1 MTSIISPKLEELNN
15 QLKNGSEKAFYTF
28 LHEIK
33 SNNTPLIEQC
43 PVDSQY
49 KLITYIW
56 LGDLNTENVYVFG
69 SFPGWDLSVN
79 QLKRLLQTDIWY
91 ATFRTDKSFISTYY
105 FSVNDV
111 FENDWIKRSE
121 QYQLD
126 QFNEN
131 TFGEGAN
138 KASVLNIGMEVQ
150 YSSRF
155 HSNHYPSGKI
165 ETYSFHSTILNNTR
179 KIHIYTPHDYSHTSH
194 LQELLIVFDGN
205 SFINNLSIERT
216 LNYLIHAKEI
226 PTCIAVAI
234 EPVNRLEE
242 LTYNDKMNAF
252 LTEELLPWIQSKY
265 RVHQEA
271 KHTTIAGFSLGG
283 LAACYV
289 AVQNPH
295 IFGNVLSMSGS
306 VHWKKDGYE
315 NKIPWIENQIS
326 TIDSNTSQ
334 PHFYIATGELENKP
348 LLTANRHLYK
358 ALKGKGY
365 KSTYEEFRG
374 GHDSV
379 WWREKLFDGLITLK
393 HTKTTLKNEK
403 GNESMNQDELD
414 KNLKKQEIL
423 VKDEKVWSFT
433 YEDHISSII
442 KQAEKKGV
450 FNDLPGKGKPLN
462 LDKELSY
469 NPEKQLYRTL
479 KNNHVLPKWIELSKE
494 IDVLKETLK
503 ETTNSAEAANL
514 IRIINKKVSEHNLI
528 CPPSAQKTRVK
539 TDF

>member
-15 QLKNGSEKAFYTF
+15 QLKNGNEKAIYTY

-33 SNNTPLIEQC
+33 SNNTPLIERC
-43 PVDSQY
+43 PLDNRY

-56 LGDLNTENVYVFG
+56 LGDRKTENVYVFG

-79 QLKRLLQTDIWY
+79 QLQRLLQTDIWY
-91 ATFRTDKSFISTYY
+91 VTFRTDESFISTYY
-105 FSVNDV
+105 FSVNDF

-126 QFNEN
+126 RFNGN
-131 TFGEGAN
+131 TFGEGTN

-155 HSNHYPSGKI
+155 PSNHYPSGKI
-165 ETYSFHSTILNNTR
+165 ETYSFHSSILNNTR

-205 SFINNLSIERT
+205 SFINNLSIART
-216 LNYLIHAKEI
+216 LNYLIYEKEI
-226 PTCIAVAI
+226 LSCIAVAI

-252 LTEELLPWIQSKY
+252 LTEELLPWIQAKY

-283 LAACYV
+283 LAACYT
-289 AVQNPH
+289 ALQNPH

-306 VHWKKDGYE
+306 VHWKKDAYE

-326 TIDSNTSQ
+326 SIDSNATQ
-334 PHFYIATGELENKP
+334 PHFYIAAGKLENKP
-348 LLTANRHLYK
+348 LLTANRRLYK
-358 ALKGKGY
+358 TLREKGY
-365 KSTYEEFRG
+365 QITYEEFKG

-379 WWREKLFDGLITLK
+379 WWREKLFDGLKALK
-393 HTKTTLKNEK
+393 LTKTTL
-403 GNESMNQDELD
+403 
-414 KNLKKQEIL
+414 
-423 VKDEKVWSFT
+423 
-433 YEDHISSII
+433 
-442 KQAEKKGV
+442 
-450 FNDLPGKGKPLN
+450 
-462 LDKELSY
+462 
-469 NPEKQLYRTL
+469 
-479 KNNHVLPKWIELSKE
+479 
-494 IDVLKETLK
+494 
-503 ETTNSAEAANL
+503 
-514 IRIINKKVSEHNLI
+514 
-528 CPPSAQKTRVK
+528 
-539 TDF
+539 

>member
-1 MTSIISPKLEELNN
+1 MTSITSPKLEELNN
-15 QLKNGSEKAFYTF
+15 QLKNGNEKALYTF

-49 KLITYIW
+49 SLITYIW
-56 LGDLNTENVYVFG
+56 LGDRKTETVYVFG

-91 ATFRTDKSFISTYY
+91 QTFRTDKSFISTYY

-126 QFNEN
+126 QFNGN

-138 KASVLNIGMEVQ
+138 RASVLSIGMKVQ

-155 HSNHYPSGKI
+155 PSNHYPSGKI
-165 ETYSFHSTILNNTR
+165 ETHSFHSTILNNTR
-179 KIHIYTPHDYSHTSH
+179 RIHIYTPHDYSHTSH

-205 SFINNLSIERT
+205 SFINNFSIERT
-216 LNYLIHAKEI
+216 LNYLIHAKKN
-226 PTCIAVAI
+226 PSCIAVAI

-252 LTEELLPWIQSKY
+252 LTEELLPWIQAKY

-283 LAACYV
+283 LAAFY
-289 AVQNPH
+289 AALQNPH

-306 VHWKKDGYE
+306 VHWKKDAYE

-326 TIDSNTSQ
+326 SINSNTSQ
-334 PHFYIATGELENKP
+334 PHFYIAAGELENKP
-348 LLTANRHLYK
+348 LLTANRSLYK
-358 ALKGKGY
+358 ALKEKEY
-365 KSTYEEFRG
+365 QITYEEFQG

-379 WWREKLFDGLITLK
+379 WWREKLFDGLIALK

-423 VKDEKVWSFT
+423 VKDEKVWSYT
-433 YEDHISSII
+433 YEDHISSIV
-442 KQAEKKGV
+442 KEAEKKGS
-450 FNDLPGKGKPLN
+450 FDNLPGKGKPLN
-462 LDKELSY
+462 LDKDLSY

-479 KNNHVLPKWIELSKE
+479 KNNHVLPRWIEISKE
-494 IDVLKETLK
+494 IDDLKERLK
-503 ETTNSAEAANL
+503 ENTNITEAADL
-514 IRIINKKVSEHNLI
+514 IRTINKKVLEHNLI

>member
-1 MTSIISPKLEELNN
+1 MTSITSPKLEELNN
-15 QLKNGSEKAFYTF
+15 QLKNGNEKALYTF

-49 KLITYIW
+49 SLITYIW
-56 LGDLNTENVYVFG
+56 LGDRKTETVYVFG

-91 ATFRTDKSFISTYY
+91 QTFRTDKSFISTYY

-126 QFNEN
+126 QFNGN

-138 KASVLNIGMEVQ
+138 RASVLSIGMKVQ

-155 HSNHYPSGKI
+155 PSNHYPSGKI
-165 ETYSFHSTILNNTR
+165 ETHSFHSTILNNTR
-179 KIHIYTPHDYSHTSH
+179 RIHIYTPHDYSHTSH

-205 SFINNLSIERT
+205 SFINNFSIERT
-216 LNYLIHAKEI
+216 LNYLIHAKKI
-226 PTCIAVAI
+226 PSCIAVAI

-252 LTEELLPWIQSKY
+252 LTEELLPWIQAKY
-265 RVHQEA
+265 RVHQ
-271 KHTTIAGFSLGG
+271 
-283 LAACYV
+283 
-289 AVQNPH
+289 
-295 IFGNVLSMSGS
+295 
-306 VHWKKDGYE
+306 DYE

-326 TIDSNTSQ
+326 SINSNTSQ
-334 PHFYIATGELENKP
+334 PHFYIAAGELENKP
-348 LLTANRHLYK
+348 LLTANRSLYK
-358 ALKGKGY
+358 ALKEKEY
-365 KSTYEEFRG
+365 QITYEEFQG

-379 WWREKLFDGLITLK
+379 WWREKLFDGLIALK

-423 VKDEKVWSFT
+423 VKDEKVWSYT
-433 YEDHISSII
+433 YEDHISSIV
-442 KQAEKKGV
+442 KEAEKKGS
-450 FNDLPGKGKPLN
+450 FDNLPGKGKPLN
-462 LDKELSY
+462 LDKDLSY

-479 KNNHVLPKWIELSKE
+479 KNNHVLPRWIEISKE
-494 IDVLKETLK
+494 IDDLKERLK
-503 ETTNSAEAANL
+503 ENTNTTEAADL
-514 IRIINKKVSEHNLI
+514 IRTINKKVLEHNLI

>member
-1 MTSIISPKLEELNN
+1 MKRKKYKGGRWVTSIISPKLEELNN

-315 NKIPWIENQIS
+315 NKIPWIENQ
-326 TIDSNTSQ
+326 T
-334 PHFYIATGELENKP
+334 HFYIATGELENKP

-365 KSTYEEFRG
+365 KIYLRRVSR
-374 GHDSV
+374 
-379 WWREKLFDGLITLK
+379 
-393 HTKTTLKNEK
+393 
-403 GNESMNQDELD
+403 
-414 KNLKKQEIL
+414 
-423 VKDEKVWSFT
+423 
-433 YEDHISSII
+433 
-442 KQAEKKGV
+442 
-450 FNDLPGKGKPLN
+450 
-462 LDKELSY
+462 
-469 NPEKQLYRTL
+469 RT
-479 KNNHVLPKWIELSKE
+479 
-494 IDVLKETLK
+494 
-503 ETTNSAEAANL
+503 
-514 IRIINKKVSEHNLI
+514 
-528 CPPSAQKTRVK
+528 
-539 TDF
+539 